1 MNHGFYHVQSDKTF
15 LEVLF
20 SSNIEV
26 FFSSNINGFIRAI
39 SSLFI
44 LFKKRVHT
52 QKKHKNTHKQTKTKK
67 AVLLCA
73 HVRFC
78 DFYVHKKGSIFI
90 CIKTSKKKKS
100 FVIFVLFI
108 LFVHIKNIWVKTTY
122 VRFVLFVLFV
132 CVKFFREKKK

>member
-26 FFSSNINGFIRAI
+26 FFSININGFIRAI

-67 AVLLCA
+67 AVLLCT
-73 HVRFC
+73 HVRF
-78 DFYVHKKGSIFI
+78 
-90 CIKTSKKKKS
+90 
-100 FVIFVLFI
+100 FVIFMCT
-108 LFVHIKNIWVKTTY
+108 KKT
-122 VRFVLFVLFV
+122 VFL
-132 CVKFFREKKK
+132 CA